1 MKKIVMFFTFF
12 LVCMPFVVNAEICS
26 TSVYNNLK
34 REAYKAQFSY
44 ELKFDEND
52 NYYFEI
58 TVTNLNKKV
67 LFIYADSVYEG
78 NDDNLPI
85 KINSTFEGGKTYE
98 FKLYGGYYTPCTEEY
113 LYTKKVSMPKYNKY
127 SKYEECIEYEEFPLC
142 NKWYQGDIPDEEYF
156 FEKLEEYKKT
166 LVKPD
171 EPIVVA
177 EKSFWDKVIEFY
189 NENKVLS
196 ISVISIVS
204 LSIVS
209 LIVVKVVR
217 RKKRVKIGIDV

>member
-1 MKKIVMFFTFF
+1 
-12 LVCMPFVVNAEICS
+12 
-26 TSVYNNLK
+26 
-34 REAYKAQFSY
+34 
-44 ELKFDEND
+44 
-52 NYYFEI
+52 
-58 TVTNLNKKV
+58 
-67 LFIYADSVYEG
+67 
-78 NDDNLPI
+78 
-85 KINSTFEGGKTYE
+85 
-98 FKLYGGYYTPCTEEY
+98 
-113 LYTKKVSMPKYNKY
+113 MPKYNKY